1 MEELR
6 LRLEA
11 AHPEEAPIRY
21 RVADFNTAQD
31 CHFTQPKK
39 LWKNWLKNEE
49 RKS

>member
-21 RVADFNTAQD
+21 RVAYFHLEQN
-31 CHFTQPKK
+31 CHFTQT
-39 LWKNWLKNEE
+39 KNYGKIG
-49 RKS
+49 